1 MKQSM
6 VAVLVGALVFG
17 VGLQVGVTMFS
28 SNSGAS
34 SAEASPT
41 SNVTDT
47 TAHTHVTTTDAGAPV
62 DDKGLALLS
71 NGHHHAIGA
80 EKPLSS
86 DDRLLLSQQ
95 IGATIEVAKR
105 LPTVADAE
113 AAGYRRA
120 GPYSPG
126 LGAHYTLQNG
136 QGLNVD
142 GNMTA
147 EDLASP
153 LAIIYDGT
161 DPTSR
166 VAGFMYYSMAKS
178 EPTGFAGTNDTWHY
192 HTSLCL
198 KSNPDHTIDA
208 PFGADRDATKEQ
220 CDNVGGFILKQTQWM
235 VHVWSVPGYE
245 SAQGLFGEVNPA
257 LACPDGTYYQRPAD
271 DWGAHLLNSCK
282 SAA

>member
-6 VAVLVGALVFG
+6 VAVLVGARVFG

-120 GPYSPG
+120 GPW
-126 LGAHYTLQNG
+126 
-136 QGLNVD
+136 
-142 GNMTA
+142 TA
-147 EDLASP
+147 SLWP
-153 LAIIYDGT
+153 
-161 DPTSR
+161 R
-166 VAGFMYYSMAKS
+166 
-178 EPTGFAGTNDTWHY
+178 PTGSSATPRPRPG
-192 HTSLCL
+192 S
-198 KSNPDHTIDA
+198 SSPSPDH
-208 PFGADRDATKEQ
+208 Q
-220 CDNVGGFILKQTQWM
+220 
-235 VHVWSVPGYE
+235 
-245 SAQGLFGEVNPA
+245 
-257 LACPDGTYYQRPAD
+257 
-271 DWGAHLLNSCK
+271 
-282 SAA
+282 